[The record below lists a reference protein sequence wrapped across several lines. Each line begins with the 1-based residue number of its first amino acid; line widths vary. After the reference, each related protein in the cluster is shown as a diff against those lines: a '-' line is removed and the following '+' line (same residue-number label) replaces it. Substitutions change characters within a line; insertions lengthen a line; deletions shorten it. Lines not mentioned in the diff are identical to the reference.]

1 MLNSKMT
8 DATRLT
14 VLEGRKMKNAVTRCL
29 ALVMLLLM
37 VVTMTAFA
45 TEKVGNTD
53 AMRFVNDSVNVLST
67 EAKNTLVEVS
77 QKMAEEYGMQI
88 FISTFEDL
96 SGVDVQAMEK
106 EYLEED
112 ALGVIILLGTDDNE
126 VLIGFDNKM
135 MEYVSGEEIESLIA
149 EYAIPNFAKKEYGNG
164 MIELQKWLVNY
175 IMTDIYPKVGQPL
188 LKEAE
193 SIDASSMKKSEDI
206 GKVSLGTNPVV
217 PEKSNS
223 TTAVLIVSLIILVIA
238 SGVFLKMRVLIK
250 NRLN

>member
-14 VLEGRKMKNAVTRCL
+14 VWEGRKMKNAVTRCL

-45 TEKVGNTD
+45 TENVENAD
-53 AMRFVNDSVNVLST
+53 AMSFVNDSVNVFSAD
-67 EAKNTLVEVS
+67 AKNTLVGVS

-88 FISTFEDL
+88 FISTFENL

-106 EYLEED
+106 EYFEED
-112 ALGVIILLGTDDNE
+112 ALGVLILLGTDDNE
-126 VLIGFDNKM
+126 LLIGFADKM
-135 MEYVSGEEIESLIA
+135 MEYVSKEEIESLIA
-149 EYAIPNFAKKEYGNG
+149 EYAIPNFAKKDYGNG

-175 IMTDIYPKVGQPL
+175 IMSDIYPKVGQPL
-188 LKEAE
+188 VKEAE
-193 SIDASSMKKSEDI
+193 SIDVSSTKKSEDI

-217 PEKSNS
+217 SEKSNS
-223 TTAVLIVSLIILVIA
+223 NLVVVITSLIILVIA
-238 SGVFLKMRVLIK
+238 GGVFLKMRVLIK

>member
-14 VLEGRKMKNAVTRCL
+14 VWEGRKMKNAVTRCL

-45 TEKVGNTD
+45 TEDVENAD
-53 AMRFVNDSVNVLST
+53 AMSFVNDSVNVLSAD
-67 EAKNTLVEVS
+67 AKNTLVGVS
-77 QKMAEEYGMQI
+77 QKMTEEYGMQI
-88 FISTFEDL
+88 FISTFENL

-106 EYLEED
+106 EYFEED
-112 ALGVIILLGTDDNE
+112 ALGVLILLGTDDNE
-126 VLIGFDNKM
+126 LLIGFADKM
-135 MEYVSGEEIESLIA
+135 MEYVSKEEIESLIA

-175 IMTDIYPKVGQPL
+175 IMSDIYPKVGQPL
-188 LKEAE
+188 VKEAE
-193 SIDASSMKKSEDI
+193 SIDASSTKKSEDI

-217 PEKSNS
+217 PEKGNSNL
-223 TTAVLIVSLIILVIA
+223 AVVITSLIILVIA
-238 SGVFLKMRVLIK
+238 GGVFLKMRVLVK